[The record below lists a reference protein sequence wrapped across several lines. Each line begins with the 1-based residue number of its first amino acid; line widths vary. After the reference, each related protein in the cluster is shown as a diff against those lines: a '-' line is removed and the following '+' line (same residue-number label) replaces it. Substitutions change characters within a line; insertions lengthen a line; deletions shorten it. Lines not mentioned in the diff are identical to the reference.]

1 MTDPLTVQP
10 VIVHSIDDMLR
21 LTKLVEK
28 ERDPI
33 RALRDLLLD
42 MRLEVTA

>member
-1 MTDPLTVQP
+1 MSEALTIEP
-10 VIVHSIDDMLR
+10 VIVHAIDDMLR

-33 RALRDLLLD
+33 KALRDLLLD
-42 MRLEVTA
+42 MRLEVQA